1 MLSTSTY
8 PGKRVVEDS
17 KVSNK
22 QKFDK
27 FRIRELYKRAQRVFA
42 YLDLWVLI

>member
-1 MLSTSTY
+1 MLSASTY

-17 KVSNK
+17 KVSKK
-22 QKFDK
+22 QKLDK
-27 FRIRELYKRAQRVFA
+27 FRIRELYKRVQRVFA